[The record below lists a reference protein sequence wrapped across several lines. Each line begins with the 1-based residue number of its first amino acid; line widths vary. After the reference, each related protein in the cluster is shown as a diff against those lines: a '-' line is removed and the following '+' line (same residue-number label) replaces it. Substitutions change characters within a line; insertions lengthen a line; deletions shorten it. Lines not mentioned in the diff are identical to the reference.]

1 MNQST
6 NTSATQT
13 LDLLTKS
20 LSIACDMAPA
30 DIDTSEHLQ
39 VREFLLTACAVV
51 VVLTAFNTLK
61 AMVKR
66 IGNNL
71 KRKAKSNDRSR
82 KKNQSTKVT
91 PKSKEAENDN
101 DTDTHVE
108 TINNTI
114 DTHAETIKDGKAVA
128 INTKA

>member
-6 NTSATQT
+6 NASAPQT

-30 DIDTSEHLQ
+30 DIDVSEHLQ

-61 AMVKR
+61 SMVKR
-66 IGNNL
+66 IGNIVKKKANTN
-71 KRKAKSNDRSR
+71 KR
-82 KKNQSTKVT
+82 
-91 PKSKEAENDN
+91 
-101 DTDTHVE
+101 
-108 TINNTI
+108 
-114 DTHAETIKDGKAVA
+114 GKLQPESESQ
-128 INTKA
+128 